1 MQSKSTREMSWVL
14 DGSSETT
21 GEYIKGKT
29 ITTGSLKRSVWKLW
43 PPLVLISLCF
53 ALIRLVHVMC
63 AGYVSNGAQAI
74 IGICDLYLSLGYIIL
89 VSLSSAASAFVSRC
103 AGKDSIK
110 EIADSTGQAL
120 RLCFL
125 TGVVL
130 ALVLR
135 FSADY
140 VLIPFS
146 GCVEDCD
153 QTLSFGVAY
162 LDYAAFSLIPYGALT
177 AINAAFLGMGQSRVK
192 LITIVTLAVIDI
204 GITYCLLV
212 LNWPANNLGIKAIGI
227 ASLIGTSVASLLALL
242 MLAVSP
248 LKAAFSA
255 LLSKRNT
262 VANGI
267 IATGIPAALQDMC
280 WSLSEFVLY
289 YILKMVPDSTSV
301 VAALNI
307 GQRLESMVT
316 FPLTALGS
324 TMIVITG
331 QNLGARRLNRAF
343 RSSVGALAG
352 AAAVMAVAGLVLFFF
367 ANHVAAAGNAS
378 AETLPFVVNYLKF
391 AAIGLVFVGFDLVV
405 AGILQAL
412 HDTKIPMIINFATT
426 WLVSLPLMYL
436 LAVKL
441 NMGANGIWLSILL
454 ANITLG
460 SSELIRFFLNPE
472 WKHLKSK
479 KGTNSGDQDED
490 TLLLEPDD
498 EVLDANA
505 QHVSRGRP
513 CQEIKRMIPEPTPDE
528 SDPSQ

>member
-1 MQSKSTREMSWVL
+1 MQPKSTREMSWIL
-14 DGSSETT
+14 DGSSENT

-89 VSLSSAASAFVSRC
+89 VSLSSAASSFVSRC
-103 AGKDSIK
+103 AGKDSIE
-110 EIADSTGQAL
+110 EIADASGQAL
-120 RLCFL
+120 RLCFVI
-125 TGVVL
+125 GVVL
-130 ALVLR
+130 ALLLR

-146 GCVEDCD
+146 GCVEDCN
-153 QTLSFGVAY
+153 QTLRSGVAY
-162 LDYAAFSLIPYGALT
+162 LDYAAFALIPYGALT
-177 AINAAFLGMGQSRVK
+177 AINAAFLGMGQSKVK
-192 LITIVTLAVIDI
+192 LVTITTLAVVDI
-204 GITYCLLV
+204 AITYCLLV
-212 LNWPANNLGIKAIGI
+212 LNWPANNLGIRAIGI

-242 MLAVSP
+242 MLAAST
-248 LKAAFSA
+248 LKTAFSA

-262 VANGI
+262 IANGML
-267 IATGIPAALQDMC
+267 ATGVPAALQDLC

-289 YILKMVPDSTSV
+289 YILKLVPDSTAV

-343 RSSVGALAG
+343 RSSVGALGG
-352 AAAVMAVAGLVLFFF
+352 AAAMMALAGLVLFFF
-367 ANHVAAAGNAS
+367 ADNVAAAGNAS
-378 AETLPFVVNYLKF
+378 TETLPYVVNYLKF
-391 AAIGLVFVGFDLVV
+391 AAVGLVFVGFDLVV
-405 AGILQAL
+405 AGMLQAL
-412 HDTKIPMIINFATT
+412 HDTKIPMLINFATT
-426 WLVSLPLMYL
+426 WLLCLPLMYL

-441 NMGANGIWLSILL
+441 NMGANGVWISLL
-454 ANITLG
+454 IANITLG
-460 SSELIRFFLNPE
+460 ASELIRFFFHPE
-472 WKHLKSK
+472 WKQLRRN
-479 KGTNSGDQDED
+479 KGTAAGAQQNQDSLLDSEDED
-490 TLLLEPDD
+490 LE
-498 EVLDANA
+498 ERA

-513 CQEIKRMIPEPTPDE
+513 CQEIKKIIPEADHDQKE
-528 SDPSQ
+528 

>member
-1 MQSKSTREMSWVL
+1 MQPKSTREMSWVL
-14 DGSSETT
+14 DSSSAET

-43 PPLVLISLCF
+43 PPLVLISLSF

-63 AGYVSNGAQAI
+63 AGYVSDGAQAI

-89 VSLSSAASAFVSRC
+89 VSLSSASSAFVSRC
-103 AGKDSIK
+103 AGKDSIE
-110 EIADSTGQAL
+110 EIADAAGQAL
-120 RLCFL
+120 RLCFV

-130 ALVLR
+130 ALLLR

-146 GCVEDCD
+146 GCVEDCNH
-153 QTLSFGVAY
+153 TLRSGVAY
-162 LDYAAFSLIPYGALT
+162 LDYAAFALIPYGALT
-177 AINAAFLGMGQSRVK
+177 AINAAFLGMGQSKVK
-192 LITIVTLAVIDI
+192 LVTITTLAVVDI
-204 GITYCLLV
+204 AITYCLLV

-227 ASLIGTSVASLLALL
+227 ASLIATSVAALLALF
-242 MLAVSP
+242 MLAFSP

-262 VANGI
+262 IANGI
-267 IATGIPAALQDMC
+267 VATGIPAALQDLC

-289 YILKMVPDSTSV
+289 FILKMVPDSTAV

-343 RSSVGALAG
+343 RSSVGALGG
-352 AAAVMAVAGLVLFFF
+352 AAALMTVAGLVLFFF

-378 AETLPFVVNYLKF
+378 ADTLPYVVNYLKF
-391 AAIGLVFVGFDLVV
+391 AAVGLIFVGFDLVV
-405 AGILQAL
+405 AGVLQAL
-412 HDTKIPMIINFATT
+412 HDTKIPMMINFATT
-426 WLVSLPLMYL
+426 WLVCLPLMYL

-441 NMGANGIWLSILL
+441 NMGANGVWLSILV

-460 SSELIRFFLNPE
+460 GSELIRFFLHPE
-472 WKHLKSK
+472 WKHRKRGNDTANGAQNENGLLFQAE
-479 KGTNSGDQDED
+479 DQALDER
-490 TLLLEPDD
+490 T
-498 EVLDANA
+498 

-513 CQEIKRMIPEPTPDE
+513 CQEVKKINPEPDAFE
-528 SDPSQ
+528 